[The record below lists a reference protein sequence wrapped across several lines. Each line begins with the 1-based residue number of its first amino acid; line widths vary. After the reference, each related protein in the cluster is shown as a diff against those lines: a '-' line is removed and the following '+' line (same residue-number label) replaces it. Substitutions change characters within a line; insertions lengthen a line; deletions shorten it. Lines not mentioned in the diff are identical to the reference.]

1 MSGKPEEHHHT
12 CSESKDHHCPE
23 CCPCKC
29 CSRHSRTYH
38 TWKPPLY
45 PWEKGYK
52 DAEEWRRWREL
63 DGEKSFHR
71 ELAQFSP
78 SDTHQAIKASLQD
91 PNKVKKK
98 RRKLKPM
105 KMDFS
110 LYSKPE
116 PVALSDPAPDN
127 PPLRRM
133 NAMDPENLCTE
144 CGELSRHEHA
154 PWCRVRA

>member
-1 MSGKPEEHHHT
+1 MANSSNDKV
-12 CSESKDHHCPE
+12 SNSKL
-23 CCPCKC
+23 K
-29 CSRHSRTYH
+29 TV
-38 TWKPPLY
+38 
-45 PWEKGYK
+45 
-52 DAEEWRRWREL
+52 
-63 DGEKSFHR
+63 KSN
-71 ELAQFSP
+71 ETVNEVSANTS
-78 SDTHQAIKASLQD
+78 STKSSKK
-91 PNKVKKK
+91 NTVKKK

-144 CGELSRHEHA
+144 CGE
-154 PWCRVRA
+154 PRVRMQNGQWAVVCVACGTRF

>member
-12 CSESKDHHCPE
+12 CSEAKDHHCPE

-29 CSRHSRTYH
+29 CSRHSRTYEAH
-38 TWKPPLY
+38 RPIY
-45 PWEKGYK
+45 PWEKDYK
-52 DAEEWRRWREL
+52 DAEEWRHWREL

-71 ELAQFSP
+71 ELSQFSP